1 MFARFL
7 ALFSRPALPPAAPV
21 RPSLRKG
28 MRRALL
34 SMQANAVDAL
44 IGFPLKAPDLP
55 AGVVPSGKS
64 APVLAMDSATS
75 QFLTQI
81 SMTAGFPG
89 YPYLA
94 QLSTRAEFR
103 AMASALSTEMT
114 REWIELTS
122 KDDEDGENV
131 KLKEIEEEF
140 KALGIRETIQR
151 AVEHDCYFGRAQI
164 FVDCCPEE
172 SRDTPLVLSPKTV
185 RQGSLKRVTAVEAM
199 WTTPSAY
206 NSNDPIAPDFFK
218 PSRWFML
225 GKEVHA
231 SRLMTVITRPL
242 PDLLKPAFNF
252 GGMSLSQLAEPYV
265 DNWLR
270 TRQSVA
276 DLINNFSTSVLS
288 TDMGQL
294 LGEDPDDPA
303 AGQGLMNR
311 AALFTSMRSNK
322 GLMVLDKDR
331 EELTQVNTPL
341 SGLHELQAQSQE
353 HMCSVSRMPA
363 IVLTG
368 ISPSGLNASSDGEIR
383 IFYDWIAAQQEAH
396 WRAPVETILQLV
408 QLSKY
413 GEIDPN
419 IGFTWKPLYQMTPT
433 ELADIRVKDSQ
444 AAATYITNGVIDP
457 SEERERLA
465 RDPDSGYQALDTS
478 LVIVQPTDD
487 PEPEVAQDAGFEEG
501 KHPRADNGQFGSGGA
516 PEKADT
522 HHLGVLRASLSNE
535 KARLAAAKNGKE
547 KAFRE
552 KEIRNKEKEIE
563 GELAFLK
570 EKHGYVE
577 HDAPDVDDDDLLA
590 SLGL

>member
-1 MFARFL
+1 MLARIL
-7 ALFSRPALPPAAPV
+7 SWFSRPAPPPAAPA
-21 RPSLRKG
+21 PSLRKG
-28 MRRALL
+28 LRRAL
-34 SMQANAVDAL
+34 SSVQANAVDAL

-55 AGVVPSGKS
+55 RGVVPEGKT
-64 APVLAMDSATS
+64 APVLAMDSAAS
-75 QFLTQI
+75 QFLSQI
-81 SMTAGFPG
+81 SMTTAFPG
-89 YPYLA
+89 YPYLS

-122 KDDEDGENV
+122 KDDEDGENIR
-131 KLKEIEEEF
+131 LKEIEKEF
-140 KALGIRETIQR
+140 EALGVREVIQR
-151 AVEHDCYFGRAQI
+151 AVEQDCYFGRAQI
-164 FVDCCPEE
+164 FVDCCPDE
-172 SRDTPLVLSPKTV
+172 SRDTPLILSPKTV
-185 RQGSLKRVTAVEAM
+185 PIGALKRIATVEAM

-206 NSNDPIAPDFFK
+206 NAIDPVAPDFFK
-218 PSRWFML
+218 PSKWFML

-294 LGEDPDDPA
+294 LGEDPDDPSS
-303 AGQGLMNR
+303 GQGLMNR

-331 EELTQVNTPL
+331 EELTQINTPL

-396 WRAPVETILQLV
+396 WRAPIETILQLV

-419 IGFTWKPLYQMTPT
+419 ISFTWKPLYQMTPT
-433 ELADIRVKDSQ
+433 ELADIRLKDSQ
-444 AAATYITNGVIDP
+444 AAATYIGNGVIDP

-465 RDPDSGYQALDTS
+465 RNPDSGYQALDTAQI
-478 LVIVQPTDD
+478 IVPPTDD
-487 PEPEVAQDAGFEEG
+487 PVAEDKSVSEAQ
-501 KHPRADNGQFGSGGA
+501 HRAM
-516 PEKADT
+516 E
-522 HHLGVLRASLSNE
+522 
-535 KARLAAAKNGKE
+535 AAAHGHSTLGIP
-547 KAFRE
+547 ASV
-552 KEIRNKEKEIE
+552 
-563 GELAFLK
+563 GEEFVAK
-570 EKHGYVE
+570 DE
-577 HDAPDVDDDDLLA
+577 
-590 SLGL
+590 